1 MCDFACQR
9 SHPIWVRGLKFQ
21 CIPNRVYTMMSH
33 PIRARGLKSIPII
46 KSPLIYKGRTPHRV
60 RGLKLL
66 FIPCSYKHLKVA
78 PYTGVWIEMFL
89 NTLSCSI
96 ILVAS
101 YMGAWIVKRTSFLT
115 FFLHMQQ

>member
-1 MCDFACQR
+1 M
-9 SHPIWVRGLKFQ
+9 
-21 CIPNRVYTMMSH
+21 
-33 PIRARGLKSIPII
+33 RGLKSIPII

-78 PYTGVWIEMFL
+78 PYTGAWIEMFL

-96 ILVAS
+96 ILVAP
-101 YMGAWIVKRTSFLT
+101 YMGVRIEISYKLTSYRRYT
-115 FFLHMQQ
+115 VAPV